1 MKHQRDFNMVSN
13 IRLTEAARI
22 SALISDLDRTVR
34 IIDADIAHE
43 EKAAERFDLSD
54 AAYPI
59 VARILRVRRDNLAK
73 TIASLERRVSV
84 ILERMERS
92 DDWRPATHLISN
104 SRRSNAGQT
113 S

>member
-13 IRLTEAARI
+13 IGLTEAARI

-34 IIDADIAHE
+34 LIDADTAHE
-43 EKAAERFDLSD
+43 EKAAGRFDLSD
-54 AAYPI
+54 GAYPI

-84 ILERMERS
+84 ILEGMERA

-104 SRRSNAGQT
+104 GGRCNAEQT